1 MKMKLKTF
9 VFPSLMVAGLA
20 YFQFMSQLDIIFF
33 LKGYVAL
40 VPLQIATLIYLGY
53 LHWNKQK
60 KDVLPKN

>member
-1 MKMKLKTF
+1 MKLKTF
-9 VFPSLMVAGLA
+9 VFPSLMIVGLA
-20 YFQFMSQLDIIFF
+20 YFQFMSQLDIVFF

-60 KDVLPKN
+60 KDVLTKN